1 MAYLQIGKGDWVL
14 IGDGKKALLL
24 INEGNA
30 SLLNLRRRSVRE
42 QTSAPT
48 HEQES
53 DRSGRTFS
61 SFSSGHSAYEQTDW
75 HSLDEKRF
83 ANEIAKD
90 INQSVHEFSH
100 LVVVA
105 PPHMLGE
112 LRHAFSDE
120 TKAKITAEI
129 DKDLTKHAL
138 PDIEKL
144 LHAYSA

>member
-1 MAYLQIGKGDWVL
+1 MAHLQVGNGDWVL

-24 INEGNA
+24 VNEGDA

-48 HEQES
+48 HEQGS
-53 DRSGRTFS
+53 DRPGRTFS
-61 SFSSGHSAYEQTDW
+61 SSSSGHSAYSQTDL
-75 HSLDEKRF
+75 HNLDETRF
-83 ANEIAKD
+83 ADEIAKD
-90 INQSVHEFSH
+90 INRSVHEFSR

-120 TKAKITAEI
+120 TKAKIIAEI
-129 DKDLTKHAL
+129 DKDLTKHTL

-144 LHAYSA
+144 LHTYEV